1 MASRL
6 LSCEREMALH
16 ISKFIMFNSY
26 PTVATTLS
34 RMQQPSVRIVIVV
47 GILDLEQ
54 MTNS

>member
-1 MASRL
+1 
-6 LSCEREMALH
+6 MALH